1 MDIDKVLDLVI
12 LVLGK
17 ENVSRIQ
24 RRRLKTLLEMTA
36 KTNFHENDYTKKE
49 SKAVPDKVQ
58 GTPNEIKTEEN
69 NFDLASAPHFD
80 FPKGVFNLE
89 VEGEEG
95 VRKIK
100 ILPDGTEEK

>member
-24 RRRLKTLLEMTA
+24 RRRLKSLLELTA
-36 KTNFHENDYTKKE
+36 KANFHENDYARRE
-49 SKAVPDKVQ
+49 SKASPDKVA
-58 GTPNEIKTEEN
+58 GEPNEIKTEEN
-69 NFDLASAPHFD
+69 NFDLASAAHFN
-80 FPKGVFNLE
+80 FPKGDFNLE

-95 VRKIK
+95 VRKVK
-100 ILPDGTEEK
+100 VLPDGTEEK

>member
-24 RRRLKTLLEMTA
+24 RRRLKTLLELIG
-36 KTNFHENDYTKKE
+36 KTNFHENDYTKAE
-49 SKAVPDKVQ
+49 SKATKEKVQ
-58 GTPNEIKTEEN
+58 GAPNEIKADEN
-69 NFDLASAPHFD
+69 QFDLASAPHFA
-80 FPKGVFNLE
+80 FPKGEFNLE

-95 VRKIK
+95 TRKIK